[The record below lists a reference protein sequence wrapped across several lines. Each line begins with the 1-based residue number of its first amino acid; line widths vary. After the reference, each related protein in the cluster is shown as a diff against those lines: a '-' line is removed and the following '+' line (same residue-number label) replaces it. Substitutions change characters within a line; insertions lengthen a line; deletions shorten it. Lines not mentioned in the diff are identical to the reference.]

1 MALESASAVGLN
13 MIKSAEKM
21 EHDTQQP
28 RCQICRDLNATN
40 LPLVDELP
48 RRPIVADVEGA
59 AKDGCLGCDVLVKVL
74 RHHFPEVEKQQPVNY
89 IKHGTA
95 PPTVKLSTK
104 SSSVG
109 HAMIGFEFL
118 SQQGTLFFTPNI
130 FSYSI
135 F

>member
-1 MALESASAVGLN
+1 
-13 MIKSAEKM
+13 MITSAEKM
-21 EHDTQQP
+21 EYDTQQP
-28 RCQICRDLNATN
+28 RCQICRDLNAIK

-48 RRPIVADVEGA
+48 RWRSFAEVEDA
-59 AKDGCLGCDVLVKVL
+59 AKGGCLGCDLLVKVL

-109 HAMIGFEFL
+109 YAMIGFEFL